1 MEFKLLFAI
10 DESRQSYISQFAK
23 SLEKKGVKCKIIND
37 LDIYDSSLT
46 NKKFFR
52 WLKKPKK
59 LQKIIDE
66 FEPDAVFTERVSHLG
81 SLILK
86 MNIPLIIFLRGDYWS
101 EVKSVKDSVNKKST
115 KQMEIWAK
123 QKIAEKCFKE
133 STIILPICKYLEK
146 ITQERYPM
154 NTIHVMYQGIDVLN
168 WTRKEGMKL
177 NHPCV
182 GLLQDAN
189 IWEKVKEM
197 KILPKVLEKMPDV
210 HFYWAGDGIYK
221 DEILPLLEKYENFH
235 WLGRLEYPDK
245 VREFLSEIDVYAL
258 VSGIDMSPH
267 TILEAS
273 LMKKPVIA
281 TDVGGISES
290 INGNTGFLIN
300 ENDYEEWIKK
310 ISFLLD
316 NKQEISNMGNEGH
329 EYIKDEFSWEKISDD
344 FLNII
349 ENETK
354 IIKR

>member
-273 LMKKPVIA
+273 IMKKPILA
-281 TDVGGISES
+281 TKIGGIPES
-290 INGNTGFLIN
+290 ILNDKTGYLI
-300 ENDYEEWIKK
+300 EEGDYNEWIKRINGLIQDNEKMIQIGNNGHDFILENFLWDK
-310 ISFLLD
+310 IANEFL
-316 NKQEISNMGNEGH
+316 E
-329 EYIKDEFSWEKISDD
+329 
-344 FLNII
+344 
-349 ENETK
+349 
-354 IIKR
+354 IIKKNNL

>member
-10 DESRQSYISQFAK
+10 DKSRQSYISQFAK
-23 SLEKKGVKCKIIND
+23 SLEKKGVKCKIIDD

-46 NKKFFR
+46 NKKIFR
-52 WLKKPKK
+52 WLKKPTK

-66 FEPDAVFTERVSHLG
+66 FQPDAVFTERVSHLG

-86 MNIPLIIFLRGDYWS
+86 MKIPLIIFLRGDYWN
-101 EVKSVKDSVNKKST
+101 EMKALKDSVDGKGT
-115 KQMEIWAK
+115 KQIEIWAK

-146 ITQERYPM
+146 ITHNRYP
-154 NTIHVMYQGIDVLN
+154 NNLIRVMYQGIDPDN
-168 WTRKEGMKL
+168 WTHQERMELK
-177 NHPCV
+177 HPCV

-189 IWEKVKEM
+189 IWEKTKEM
-197 KILPKVLEKMPDV
+197 MILPKILEKMPDV
-210 HFYWAGDGIYK
+210 HFYWAGDGAYRDK
-221 DEILPLLEKYENFH
+221 VLPMLEKYENFH
-235 WLGRLEYPDK
+235 WLGRLSYPDK
-245 VREFLSEIDVYAL
+245 VREFLTEIDVYAL
-258 VSGIDMSPH
+258 ISGMDMSPH

-290 INGNTGFLIN
+290 IQENAGFLIN
-300 ENDYEEWIKK
+300 QNDHEEWIKK

-316 NKQEISNMGNEGH
+316 NKQEISKMGNGGH
-329 EYIKDEFSWEKISDD
+329 SYVKKQFSWEKISDD

-349 ENETK
+349 KNETD
-354 IIKR
+354 IIK